1 MGFLPQIVMKRYIRA
16 NSDKP
21 VLKNVQVEWNELDDG
36 SGMKYTIYSSDDE
49 VLFEELFDYQD
60 VDTDAIYDSAA
71 DMAITVLSQKFDL
84 TNEVK
89 EALKGG

>member
-1 MGFLPQIVMKRYIRA
+1 MKRYIKA
-16 NSDKP
+16 DSAKP
-21 VLKNVQVEWNELDDG
+21 VLKDVNIEWVELDDG
-36 SGMKYTIYSSDDE
+36 SGITYTVYSGDE
-49 VLFEELFDYQD
+49 VIFEELFDYQD
-60 VDTDAIYDSAA
+60 VDTDAMYDSAV

>member
-1 MGFLPQIVMKRYIRA
+1 MKRYIRA

-36 SGMKYTIYSSDDE
+36 SGMKYTIYSNDDE
-49 VLFEELFDYQD
+49 VLFEEIFDYQD
-60 VDTDAIYDSAA
+60 VDTDAMYDSAV

>member
-1 MGFLPQIVMKRYIRA
+1 MKRYIRA
-16 NSDKP
+16 NSDQP